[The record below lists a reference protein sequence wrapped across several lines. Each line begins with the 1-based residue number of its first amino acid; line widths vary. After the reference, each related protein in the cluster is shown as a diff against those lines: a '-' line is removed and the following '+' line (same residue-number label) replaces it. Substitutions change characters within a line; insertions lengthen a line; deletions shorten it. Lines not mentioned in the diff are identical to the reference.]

1 MRNIKTAEGEH
12 ISSVDTMLTLKEL
25 FLFGM
30 QHIAAMCAG
39 AMAVPIILGNSLGL
53 SYDQISILVAASF
66 MMAGIG
72 TIIQTLGIGKKIGS
86 KLPMIEG
93 VSFAGVAALTAVGV
107 AYRDVDSMLGIQV
120 MMGATIISGIFCI
133 IIAPVFGKLL
143 KFFPPLVS
151 GVVVTCMG
159 LSLIPVAIR
168 WVGGGNP
175 SAEHFGNFKNILLAG
190 ITLVIII
197 GIQKLSKGFLGN
209 IAILIGIIAGTIIS
223 IPMGMVDFSNISHA
237 EIFNLNT
244 PLYFGVPKFDIT
256 AVLSLFLVQ
265 LVIMTDATGNQL
277 NLSNICKVNE
287 KDEGRLVA
295 GLRAHGLSSILGG
308 IFNTF
313 PHSLFGQNVGI
324 ASITGVSS
332 RFVGTAAGVILL
344 AVSFFPKLINILTSI
359 PEPVLGGA
367 GIIMFGIVAANGIK
381 RLGEVNY
388 NGNKNLMIVATSI
401 GIALIPIAVPEFFK
415 HFPSWGKILFQSP
428 VTLGCLSV
436 LILNIVFNELGKSSK

>member
-209 IAILIGIIAGTIIS
+209 IAILIGIIAGTIIA

-359 PEPVLGGA
+359 PEPVLGA